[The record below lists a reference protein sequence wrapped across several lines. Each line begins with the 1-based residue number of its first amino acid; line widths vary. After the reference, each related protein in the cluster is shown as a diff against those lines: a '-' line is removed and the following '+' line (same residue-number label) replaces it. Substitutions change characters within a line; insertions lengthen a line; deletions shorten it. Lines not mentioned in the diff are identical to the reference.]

1 MEKQD
6 YSLMTNNEIKLK
18 IMALEDL
25 FEKKKADIKKMCEEL
40 EDIDLEYNRAQ
51 NEIKLRRNSLY

>member
-1 MEKQD
+1 
-6 YSLMTNNEIKLK
+6 
-18 IMALEDL
+18 MALEDL